1 MFSAVKLFGQLTAK
15 IARAKIALPACIE
28 GAEKWRSEAARLRCL
43 EADVALLGAPDTFL
57 DAIRRM
63 IESFESFKQAYTASA
78 IGCQAVADA
87 LQEKPFNPD
96 RAAAALNISKGTMN
110 LPELVR
116 VRALEV
122 RL

>member
-1 MFSAVKLFGQLTAK
+1 
-15 IARAKIALPACIE
+15 
-28 GAEKWRSEAARLRCL
+28 LRCL
-43 EADVALLGAPDTFL
+43 AADVALLGAPDTFL

-63 IESFESFKQAYTASA
+63 IESFESFEQAYTAAA

-110 LPELVR
+110 LPELAR

-122 RL
+122 RVEVQPGWLSGAEVMKLLDAPYWNANFP